1 MRLVVT
7 KGPQPGLVFN
17 LQEGPNV
24 AGRDPAHPVH
34 LPSAHVSRAHCQFDR
49 RGSQVIVRD
58 LDSRNGV
65 FIEGQATRETVLRPG
80 MRVQVGDWLLRFE
93 PEDMPTSSPP
103 QQTAPA
109 RQTPPPLPVGLDM
122 DATGPVSAPP
132 SGAPAPSAPEPVAA
146 PSTGSSPFG
155 TLPSAGTNS
164 PFGAP
169 SGGGFGGFGTPANSA
184 QPQPSS
190 ATAPVSPDPVPQPAA
205 STSTPNF
212 AAGSSFS
219 RASAAPPPP
228 GRGREEVLGATEDS
242 DWLTKLKGL
251 QSTLLSGPWSLR
263 FGAIFALLAFGVF
276 LAPFGGV
283 LSQILRTSDVA
294 EQLAIDRAKAL
305 VLALDKRNMRPLAKG
320 EQLGFDAE
328 FVVVELGVKAALVTD
343 ERGVVRAPSDKV
355 RSSISNKAYFN
366 RARELGRVHAEEED
380 GLWHV
385 LKPIRAQRVD
395 GGPLDVVGWAYIMY
409 DADEV
414 VDEYIANYA
423 RVIVALLVILLLA
436 GGGGFLAYRLVSKPL
451 VDLREEL
458 ELAMRGH
465 VSSVMV
471 DARWGDV
478 DALAHSTNR
487 LLERWREGGGDG
499 VKLSPALAASLE
511 GLPVPAIVTTA
522 TGTILSINPAA
533 SSWLRKDPSGVIG
546 ASITTLIP
554 DAEFGAMLPRVC
566 EAAKQSPDGI
576 ARERVS
582 LSRCALTTVV
592 CTDSTGI
599 VAVTTAGE

>member
-93 PEDMPTSSPP
+93 PEDVSTNSPP
-103 QQTAPA
+103 PQAS
-109 RQTPPPLPVGLDM
+109 PVGQAPPAHPANIDS
-122 DATGPVSAPP
+122 DATGPVAAPP
-132 SGAPAPSAPEPVAA
+132 VGNAAPSAPEPAA
-146 PSTGSSPFG
+146 PPPTGSSPFG
-155 TLPSAGTNS
+155 ALPNAGTNS

-169 SGGGFGGFGTPANSA
+169 AGGGFGGFGEPEKPAQPPRSAAPVPVNPDPPPQQSESMNSA
-184 QPQPSS
+184 SL
-190 ATAPVSPDPVPQPAA
+190 AT
-205 STSTPNF
+205 
-212 AAGSSFS
+212 GSSFS
-219 RASAAPPPP
+219 TSGVASPTPSP
-228 GRGREEVLGATEDS
+228 RREEMLGATQES

-251 QSTLLSGPWSLR
+251 QTALLSGPWSLR

-294 EQLAIDRAKAL
+294 EDLAIDRAKAL

-366 RARELGRVHAEEED
+366 RARELGTVHAEKED

-451 VDLREEL
+451 VNLREEL

-465 VSSVMV
+465 VSSVV
-471 DARWGDV
+471 LDARWGDV

-499 VKLSPALAASLE
+499 VKLSPALAASME
-511 GLPVPAIVTTA
+511 SLPVPAIVTTA
-522 TGTILSINPAA
+522 NGTILSINPAA

-554 DAEFGAMLPRVC
+554 DPEFGAMLQRVC
-566 EAAKQSPDGI
+566 EAAKQSPDGN
-576 ARERVS
+576 ARERIS